1 MRALEAE
8 YMAAS
13 GTPGAVLMER
23 AAQGVAEAL
32 LKITPGGAL
41 FLCGPGNNGGDG
53 YAAARLFAEAGRPA
67 GIWTF
72 SDPEALT
79 GDALD
84 NMRRCADM
92 GIPIEQIND
101 LPENAPAGCTAV
113 VDALFGTGLNKTLH
127 GLYAAAVRWI
137 NACGL
142 PVLAVDMPSG
152 TPELMVRA
160 DATITFQWKKTPHLL
175 FPGRANAGA
184 LTVCDIG
191 ITTAPDV
198 SDYWLPSDADIP
210 RLLPPR
216 PLDAHKGLCGHVLAA
231 AGSFGMAGAAALCA
245 GGALRGGAGLVTVL
259 CPLDA
264 IPMVQVLTPCA
275 TCAPW
280 ESLPDAAAGKTCIA
294 AGPGLGRSP
303 FIGAGL
309 VTVLCPVD
317 TIPMVQVLAP
327 CATCLP
333 WDALPDA
340 AAGKTCIAAGPGL
353 GQSIAVTKGLAHLV
367 TVPLPQVWDA
377 DALNWLAAHPTPLGE
392 RFVITPHPG
401 EAARLLNAT
410 TEAITQDPIAAAE
423 ALQARFGAVVLLKGA
438 TTVVLGGGRRALIA
452 GGTPGMATGGSGDV
466 LTGIIAALL
475 AQKLPPF
482 EAAALGAHLHARA
495 GCLAAARRGVRSM
508 TAMDLLEA
516 LRIE

>member
-1 MRALEAE
+1 MNMDYAVAPARMRALEAE

-13 GTPGAVLMER
+13 GTPGALLMER
-23 AAQGVAEAL
+23 AAQGVADAL
-32 LKITPGGAL
+32 LNMTPGGAL

-53 YAAARLFAEAGRPA
+53 YAAARLFAEKNRPA
-67 GIWTF
+67 QIWTF

-79 GDALD
+79 GDALA

-92 GIPIEQIND
+92 GIPILQMDD
-101 LPENAPAGCTAV
+101 LPENAPAPAGCTAV
-113 VDALFGTGLNKTLH
+113 VDALFGTGLNKPLQ

-142 PVLAVDMPSG
+142 SVLAVDMPSG

-160 DATITFQWKKTPHLL
+160 EATVTFQWKKTPHLL
-175 FPGRANAGA
+175 LPGRMNAGA

-191 ITTAPDV
+191 IATAPDT
-198 SDYWLPSDADIP
+198 SDCWLPADADIP

-259 CPLDA
+259 CPLDT
-264 IPMVQVLTPCA
+264 IPMVQVLSPCA
-275 TCAPW
+275 TCLPW

-294 AGPGLGRSP
+294 AGPGLG
-303 FIGAGL
+303 
-309 VTVLCPVD
+309 
-317 TIPMVQVLAP
+317 
-327 CATCLP
+327 
-333 WDALPDA
+333 
-340 AAGKTCIAAGPGL
+340 
-353 GQSIAVTKGLAHLV
+353 QSSAVTKGLAHLL

-377 DALNWLAAHPTPLGE
+377 DALNWLAAHPAPLGE
-392 RFVITPHPG
+392 RFILTPHPG
-401 EAARLLNAT
+401 EAARLLNCG
-410 TEAITQDPIAAAE
+410 TEAITQDPVAAAE
-423 ALQARFGAVVLLKGA
+423 ALQARYGATVLLKGA

-475 AQKLPPF
+475 AQQLPPF

>member
-1 MRALEAE
+1 MDYAVTPARMRALEAE
-8 YMAAS
+8 YLANE
-13 GTPGAVLMER
+13 GTSSAVLMER
-23 AAQGVAEAL
+23 AAQGVANVL
-32 LKITPGGAL
+32 LGMTPGGAL

-53 YAAARLFAEAGRPA
+53 YAAARLFADKNRPA
-67 GIWTF
+67 QIWTF
-72 SDPEALT
+72 SDLKALT
-79 GDALD
+79 GDARE

-92 GIPIEQIND
+92 GISIVQIDD
-101 LPENAPAGCTAV
+101 LPENTPAPAGCTAV
-113 VDALFGTGLNKTLH
+113 VDALFGTGLNKPLQ
-127 GLYAAAVRWI
+127 GRYAAAVRWI

-160 DATITFQWKKTPHLL
+160 DATVTFQWKKTPHLL
-175 FPGRANAGA
+175 FPGRANTGA

-191 ITTAPDV
+191 ITATPDA
-198 SDYWLPSDADIP
+198 SDYWLPTDADIP

-259 CPLDA
+259 CP
-264 IPMVQVLTPCA
+264 
-275 TCAPW
+275 
-280 ESLPDAAAGKTCIA
+280 K
-294 AGPGLGRSP
+294 
-303 FIGAGL
+303 
-309 VTVLCPVD
+309 D
-317 TIPMVQVLAP
+317 TIPMVQTLTP

-333 WDALPDA
+333 WEALPDA

-353 GQSIAVTKGLAHLV
+353 SRAPFVGAGLAHLL
-367 TVPLPQVWDA
+367 TLPLPQVWDA
-377 DALNWLAAHPTPLGE
+377 DALNWLAAHPAPLGG
-392 RFVITPHPG
+392 RFILTPHPG
-401 EAARLLNAT
+401 EAARLLGCA

-423 ALQARFGAVVLLKGA
+423 ALSARFGSTVLLKGA
-438 TTVVLGGGRRALIA
+438 TTVVIGDGRRALIA
-452 GGTPGMATGGSGDV
+452 SGTPGMATGGSGDV

-482 EAAALGAHLHARA
+482 EAAALGAHLHAQA

-508 TAMDLLEA
+508 TAMDILEA